1 MPLKLET
8 KIQEVGGKH
17 SKTLMTSIPRPIAK
31 ALNLKKGDKLE
42 MYLDEKDR
50 LIIEKQ
56 KQ

>member
-17 SKTLMTSIPRPIAK
+17 SKTLMTSLPRPVVK
-31 ALNLKKGDKLE
+31 AMGLKKGDKLE

-50 LIIEKQ
+50 LIIEKA
-56 KQ
+56 K